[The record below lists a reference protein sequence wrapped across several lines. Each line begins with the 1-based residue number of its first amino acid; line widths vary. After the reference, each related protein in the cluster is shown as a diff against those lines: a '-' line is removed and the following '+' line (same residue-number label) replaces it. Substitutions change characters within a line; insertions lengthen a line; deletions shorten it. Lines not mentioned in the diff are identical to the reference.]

1 MVLLVVA
8 GMSVLGV
15 GGCLLVGLF
24 AFASGQEDRKVAPES
39 PGSGTSTPGT
49 ALPAPGTPKAAS
61 NAGDPTNTDDDHD
74 DPHAGSDPPGT
85 EPNGAHAG
93 TTPPS
98 STAKPTSTG
107 KTRWFCNATGWVRKC
122 GFGGSCASQMVSG
135 IGSGDNL
142 VMAQQM
148 AKNACENQA
157 RIYGGGVCSVA
168 CTPKTK

>member
-1 MVLLVVA
+1 MVLLVIA

-24 AFASGQEDRKVAPES
+24 AFSSGQEDRKLAQETPSLGSSVPGAP
-39 PGSGTSTPGT
+39 STP
-49 ALPAPGTPKAAS
+49 AAAP
-61 NAGDPTNTDDDHD
+61 NAGDPASATDEPGASAGGSDEPET
-74 DPHAGSDPPGT
+74 DPAGSPALGS
-85 EPNGAHAG
+85 
-93 TTPPS
+93 TPPS
-98 STAKPTSTG
+98 TTGKPATAG

-122 GFGGSCASQMVSG
+122 GFAGACSNQMVFG

-142 VMAQQM
+142 MMAQQM

-168 CTPKTK
+168 CSPKTK